1 MDSLEINI
9 ISELKK
15 GNVKVFEQIYHTNA
29 GPLLTFANSLIG
41 DFDSAKD
48 IVHDVFVT
56 VWEKRGS
63 LTINT
68 SLKAYL
74 YRCVRNACFDY
85 FKHQKV
91 INKFQ
96 DQSKVELVDRE
107 INYLSSVGE
116 FTEEL
121 LFEKRLEEVKRVIEL
136 LPDQCKRIF
145 KLSRFE
151 GMRNKEIASQL
162 GISVRSV
169 DTQIYRAL
177 KTLRDSCIDYLSIS
191 VGIFINWYLFQ

>member
-1 MDSLEINI
+1 LESLEINI
-9 ISELKK
+9 ISEFRK
-15 GNVKVFEQIYHTNA
+15 GNVKVFEQIYQQNA
-29 GPLLTFANSLIG
+29 ASLLTFANSMVG
-41 DFDSAKD
+41 DFDAAKD

-56 VWEKRGS
+56 IWEKRS
-63 LTINT
+63 FLTINT

-74 YRCVRNACFDY
+74 YKCVRNACFDH

-91 INKFQ
+91 IDKFQ
-96 DQSKVELVDRE
+96 DHSKVELVERE
-107 INYLSSVGE
+107 IGYLSSIGE
-116 FTEEL
+116 YSEEV

-136 LPDQCKRIF
+136 LPEQCKKIF

-151 GMRNKEIASQL
+151 GLKNKEIALQL

-177 KTLRDSCIDYLSIS
+177 KTLRDNCIDYLT
-191 VGIFINWYLFQ
+191 VTLGLVLKWYLIR